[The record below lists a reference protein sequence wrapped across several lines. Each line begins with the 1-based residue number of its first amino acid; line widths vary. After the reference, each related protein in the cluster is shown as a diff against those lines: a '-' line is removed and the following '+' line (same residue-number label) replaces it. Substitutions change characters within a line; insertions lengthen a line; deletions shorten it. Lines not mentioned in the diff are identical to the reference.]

1 MAKRI
6 RPAALRRRRAR
17 LVARLP
23 ELERLL
29 RGSLVERYKKC
40 GKPGCHCAQGE
51 GHGPAYYLSVTL
63 GPGKTRSYYISA
75 EQKKRIVRY
84 LDNYRKL
91 RELTEEIT
99 GINRELLEHGE
110 LDNG

>member
-1 MAKRI
+1 MKNNRS
-6 RPAALRRRRAR
+6 RVLRRRRAR

-23 ELERLL
+23 ELEHVL

-40 GKPGCHCAQGE
+40 GKPGCHCAEDE

-63 GPGKTRSYYISA
+63 GPGKTRSYYVSQK
-75 EQKKRIVRY
+75 QKKRVVRY

-91 RELTEEIT
+91 RELIEEIT
-99 GINRELLEHGE
+99 GINRELLERGE
-110 LDNG
+110 LDND